1 MTSTMMSSV
10 RIPVPGS
17 PHTAAAGDSSPDG
30 SESDRQSCIVGTL
43 LMPRETPV
51 GLLTIHSA
59 TATPA
64 RFYTNFAD
72 YAVTRGLAVLTYDVR
87 GVAASGPAREHTR
100 LRMRDWMQQDANA
113 VSAWAA
119 NEFPELPK
127 VALGHSLGGHALLLG
142 NAAEDLHGIVTVGT
156 SRAALHD
163 INPLAERLRVGL
175 ILRVLG
181 PLISPLVGY
190 APGRRLGLG
199 EDIPTAAMLEWG
211 RWVRMSEYFFDDPT
225 LGASTR
231 MARLRTPVLA
241 IGTSDDNWASPAQ
254 VDALL
259 DHARLAE
266 VERRTF
272 SPQELEV
279 SRIGH
284 HGLLRRSV
292 AKRAWPEII
301 SWLLERLPQ
310 N

>member
-1 MTSTMMSSV
+1 MTSTTMSSV
-10 RIPVPGS
+10 RIPVAGSTSSTAERARPGQ
-17 PHTAAAGDSSPDG
+17 G
-30 SESDRQSCIVGTL
+30 EIVGTV
-43 LMPRETPV
+43 LMPPNAPI
-51 GLLTIHSA
+51 GLLIIHPA

-72 YAVTRGLAVLTYDVR
+72 YAVERGLAVLTYHVR
-87 GVAASGPAREHTR
+87 GVAASGPARER
-100 LRMRDWMQQDANA
+100 SQLRMRDWMLQDANA

-119 NEFPELPK
+119 NEFPRLPK

-142 NAAEDLHGIVTVGT
+142 NAAEDLHAIVTVGT
-156 SRAALHD
+156 SRAALRD
-163 INPLAERLRVGL
+163 INPLSERLRVGL
-175 ILRVLG
+175 ILRMLG

-211 RWVRMSEYFFDDPT
+211 RWVRMSEYFFDDPS
-225 LGASTR
+225 LGASAR

-241 IGTSDDNWASPAQ
+241 IGTSDDNWASPEQ
-254 VDALL
+254 IDALV
-259 DHARLAE
+259 DHVRLAV

-272 SPQELEV
+272 TPQELEV

-292 AKRAWPEII
+292 AGGAWPEIV
-301 SWLLERLPQ
+301 SWLLQRLPR